1 MTTLKNL
8 KRRGCLISSL
18 ILFGSVSVLGQ
29 SLPVKTGN
37 QNTGMN
43 KLASTKEYMDVIYV
57 GKHKNTYLQIRNF
70 RIKSIDLGGGPSQ
83 VLFTVDQN
91 GLVKLRALKANFA
104 ETNMLVTTSDR
115 LFQFL
120 VKYSENQKTLYTY
133 APDAATK
140 ALLKPAN
147 TVLPSAP
154 ANGTL
159 KSTITPV
166 GFEKA
171 YMVKANIHG
180 VDDENEDLRL
190 DLKNLLQDK
199 QFFYWVF
206 QIHNKSRIE
215 YPIDYL
221 GFEVRNKGKETKN
234 KTIQSFYPGYRG
246 DPRNSSVIPAGQE
259 KLVCYAT
266 EKFALRD
273 DEEMHISL
281 FEKSNNSKGRQYK
294 VKVSAKQFKKVGR
307 I

>member
-1 MTTLKNL
+1 MTTLKKL

-18 ILFGSVSVLGQ
+18 ALFGIASVSGQ

-43 KLASTKEYMDVIYV
+43 KLVSAKEYLDVIYV
-57 GKHKNTYLQIRNF
+57 GKHKNTYLQIKNF
-70 RIKSIDLGGGPSQ
+70 RVKSIDLGGGPGQ

-91 GLVKLRALKANFA
+91 GLVKLRALKTNFA

-133 APDAATK
+133 APDATTK
-140 ALLKPAN
+140 AILKPTNAALSP
-147 TVLPSAP
+147 TAS
-154 ANGTL
+154 NGTL
-159 KSTITPV
+159 KGTATPL
-166 GFEKA
+166 GFERA

-180 VDDENEDLRL
+180 VKDENDDLRL
-190 DLKNLLQDK
+190 DMKNLLQDK

-206 QIHNKSRIE
+206 QIHNKSSIE

-246 DPRNSSVIPAGQE
+246 DPRNSTVIPAGQE

-266 EKFALRD
+266 EKFALRG
-273 DEEMHISL
+273 DEEMYISL
-281 FEKSNNSKGRQYK
+281 FERSNNSKGRQYK